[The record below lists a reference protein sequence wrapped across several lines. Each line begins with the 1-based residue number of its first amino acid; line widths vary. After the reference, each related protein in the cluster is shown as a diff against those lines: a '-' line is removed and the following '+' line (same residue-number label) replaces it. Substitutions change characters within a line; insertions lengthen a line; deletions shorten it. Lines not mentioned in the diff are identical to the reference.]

1 MVKDLTNGSVKK
13 QLIGFS
19 LPIILG
25 NLFQLTYNAV
35 DSIIVG
41 RFAGQDALAAVGVG
55 NPVISIVILGIS
67 GICIGAS
74 VIMSEYFGAGDRTS
88 LKREV
93 ATTILFGLLFAI
105 LIMGVGLLTSKGLM
119 KLLNVPEQ
127 ILSDSI
133 VYLRIIFFGIPFTF
147 LYNAIAASLRS
158 VGDSNTPVKFLA
170 IASVMNA
177 LLDVLFVGVLSMGVA
192 GAALATVIAE
202 ATSVVLCVIYVYRKV
217 PVLILRKKDLVI
229 DKVLLKVTLQHSSIT
244 ALQQSAQP
252 IGKLIIQSVI
262 NPLGV
267 EAIAAFNAVNRVD
280 DFAFTPEQS
289 ISHGMMTFIAQNRG
303 AGKKERVRKGLS
315 QGLLLECFYWI
326 FICSTIFLLRT
337 PVMNLF
343 VTENNVGMIPIGVE
357 YLGLMAFFYVLPA
370 FTNGM
375 QGYFRGM
382 GKMKI
387 TLIGTLTQISVRV
400 LFVIILVP
408 KIGLI
413 GVAYASALGWILML
427 IVELPYYFILNRK
440 YRETT

>member
-93 ATTILFGLLFAI
+93 ATTILFGILFAI

-229 DKVLLKVTLQHSSIT
+229 DKVLLKLTQQHSSIT
-244 ALQQSAQP
+244 ALQQTAQP
-252 IGKLIIQSVI
+252 IGK
-262 NPLGV
+262 
-267 EAIAAFNAVNRVD
+267 
-280 DFAFTPEQS
+280 
-289 ISHGMMTFIAQNRG
+289 
-303 AGKKERVRKGLS
+303 
-315 QGLLLECFYWI
+315 
-326 FICSTIFLLRT
+326 
-337 PVMNLF
+337 
-343 VTENNVGMIPIGVE
+343 
-357 YLGLMAFFYVLPA
+357 
-370 FTNGM
+370 
-375 QGYFRGM
+375 
-382 GKMKI
+382 
-387 TLIGTLTQISVRV
+387 
-400 LFVIILVP
+400 
-408 KIGLI
+408 
-413 GVAYASALGWILML
+413 
-427 IVELPYYFILNRK
+427 
-440 YRETT
+440 

>member
-93 ATTILFGLLFAI
+93 ATTILFGILFAI

-229 DKVLLKVTLQHSSIT
+229 DKVLLKLTQQHSSIT

-289 ISHGMMTFIAQNRG
+289 ISHGMMTFIAQIRG
-303 AGKKERVRKGLS
+303 AGKKERVKKGLS
-315 QGLLLECFYWI
+315 QGLLLEFFYWI

-408 KIGLI
+408 KVGLI

-427 IVELPYYFILNRK
+427 IVELPYYFVLNRK
-440 YRETT
+440 YHKTT